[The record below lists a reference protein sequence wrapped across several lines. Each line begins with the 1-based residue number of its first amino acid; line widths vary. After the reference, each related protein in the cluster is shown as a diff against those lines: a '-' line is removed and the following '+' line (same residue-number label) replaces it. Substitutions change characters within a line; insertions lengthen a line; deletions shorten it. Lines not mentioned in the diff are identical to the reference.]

1 MESLRMIE
9 QRQRTQ
15 AARALFPRLQFIGG
29 ASGQPCPATMRTL
42 QRLLRARAVVNRA
55 IIPRVSFLE
64 ARRLSKTYRNA
75 EVPVEVFRDLT
86 MEVER
91 GEMLAIVGPSGIGK
105 STLLHLLG
113 GLDRP
118 DGGEIRVAD
127 RDLTSMS
134 NDELARFRNRN
145 VGFVFQFHH
154 LLPEFSAEEN
164 VAMPG
169 WIGKLP
175 AGEALR
181 KASALLAEL
190 GLEARRRHFPNQ
202 LSGGEQQRVAIA
214 RALLTDPQ
222 LFLADE
228 PTGNLDLETSER
240 VFELMRE
247 CHRKRGLTSVI
258 VTHNPELAGRCD
270 RVMEMKQR

>member
-1 MESLRMIE
+1 M
-9 QRQRTQ
+9 T
-15 AARALFPRLQFIGG
+15 
-29 ASGQPCPATMRTL
+29 
-42 QRLLRARAVVNRA
+42 
-55 IIPRVSFLE
+55 FLE
-64 ARRLSKTYRNA
+64 GQQLSKTYRNA
-75 EVPVEVFRDLT
+75 EVPVVVFSGLDLS
-86 MEVER
+86 VKK

-118 DGGEIRVAD
+118 DSGRIRAGEHE
-127 RDLTSMS
+127 LTSMS
-134 NDELARFRNRN
+134 GDALARFRNKN

-154 LLPEFSAEEN
+154 LLPEFTALEN

-169 WIGKLP
+169 WIGKL
-175 AGEALR
+175 GRQEALDR
-181 KASALLAEL
+181 AAALLAEL
-190 GLEARRRHFPNQ
+190 GLQERTRHFPNQ

-214 RALLTDPQ
+214 RALLADPA

-240 VFELMRE
+240 VFELMRQ

-258 VTHNPELAGRCD
+258 VTHNPDLAARCD
-270 RVMEMKQR
+270 RVFEMKKQRHN

>member
-1 MESLRMIE
+1 M
-9 QRQRTQ
+9 
-15 AARALFPRLQFIGG
+15 P
-29 ASGQPCPATMRTL
+29 
-42 QRLLRARAVVNRA
+42 
-55 IIPRVSFLE
+55 FLE
-64 ARRLSKTYRNA
+64 ARNLSKTYRNA
-75 EVPVEVFRDLT
+75 EVPVEVFRDLDVV
-86 MEVER
+86 VEK

-118 DGGEIRVAD
+118 DGGSVRVAD

-134 NDELARFRNRN
+134 NDDLAKFRNRN

-169 WIGKLP
+169 WIGRIP
-175 AGEALR
+175 MGEALR
-181 KASALLAEL
+181 KAAALLAEL

-214 RALLTDPQ
+214 RALLVDPL

-228 PTGNLDLETSER
+228 PTGNLDLETSQR
-240 VFELMRE
+240 VFEMMRE
-247 CHRKRGLTSVI
+247 CHVKRGLTSVI
-258 VTHNPELAGRCD
+258 VTHNPELAARCD
-270 RVMEMKQR
+270 RVLEMKQR

>member
-1 MESLRMIE
+1 M
-9 QRQRTQ
+9 
-15 AARALFPRLQFIGG
+15 A
-29 ASGQPCPATMRTL
+29 
-42 QRLLRARAVVNRA
+42 
-55 IIPRVSFLE
+55 FLE
-64 ARRLSKTYRNA
+64 GRGLSKTYRNA
-75 EVPVEVFRDLT
+75 EVPVEVFAGLSI
-86 MEVER
+86 EVGR

-118 DGGEIRVAD
+118 DSGAIHVDEREVTAM
-127 RDLTSMS
+127 T

-154 LLPEFSAEEN
+154 LLPEFTAEEN

-169 WIGKLP
+169 WIGRFP
-175 AGEALR
+175 REQALR
-181 KASALLAEL
+181 KATELLAEL
-190 GLEARRRHFPNQ
+190 GLEARTRHFPNQ

-214 RALLTDPQ
+214 RALLTEPL

-240 VFELMRE
+240 VFDLMRD

-258 VTHNPELAGRCD
+258 VTHNPELAARCD
-270 RVMEMKQR
+270 RVFEMKQR

>member
-1 MESLRMIE
+1 M
-9 QRQRTQ
+9 
-15 AARALFPRLQFIGG
+15 P
-29 ASGQPCPATMRTL
+29 
-42 QRLLRARAVVNRA
+42 
-55 IIPRVSFLE
+55 FLE
-64 ARRLSKTYRNA
+64 ARNLSKTYRNA
-75 EVPVEVFRDLT
+75 EVPVEVLRGIDVV
-86 MEVER
+86 VEK

-118 DGGEIRVAD
+118 DGGSVRVD
-127 RDLTSMS
+127 DHDLTSMS

-169 WIGKLP
+169 WIGRIP
-175 AGEALR
+175 MGEALR
-181 KASALLAEL
+181 KAAALLAEL

-214 RALLTDPQ
+214 RALLTDPL

-228 PTGNLDLETSER
+228 PTGNLDLETSQR
-240 VFELMRE
+240 VFEMMRE
-247 CHRKRGLTSVI
+247 CHVKRGLTSVI
-258 VTHNPELAGRCD
+258 VTHNPELAARCD
-270 RVMEMKQR
+270 RVLEMKQR

>member
-1 MESLRMIE
+1 ML
-9 QRQRTQ
+9 
-15 AARALFPRLQFIGG
+15 
-29 ASGQPCPATMRTL
+29 
-42 QRLLRARAVVNRA
+42 
-55 IIPRVSFLE
+55 FLE
-64 ARRLSKTYRNA
+64 ARNLSKTYRNA
-75 EVPVEVFRDLT
+75 EVPVEVLRGIDV
-86 MEVER
+86 EVEK

-118 DGGEIRVAD
+118 DGGSVRVDD

-134 NDELARFRNRN
+134 NDELAKFRNRN

-169 WIGKLP
+169 WIGRIP
-175 AGEALR
+175 MGEALR
-181 KASALLAEL
+181 KAAALLAEL
-190 GLEARRRHFPNQ
+190 GLEARRKHFPNQ

-214 RALLTDPQ
+214 RALLTDPL

-228 PTGNLDLETSER
+228 PTGNLDLETSQR
-240 VFELMRE
+240 VFEMMRE
-247 CHRKRGLTSVI
+247 CHVKRGLTSVI
-258 VTHNPELAGRCD
+258 VTHNPELAARCD
-270 RVMEMKQR
+270 RVLEMKQR

>member
-1 MESLRMIE
+1 M
-9 QRQRTQ
+9 
-15 AARALFPRLQFIGG
+15 A
-29 ASGQPCPATMRTL
+29 
-42 QRLLRARAVVNRA
+42 
-55 IIPRVSFLE
+55 FLE
-64 ARRLSKTYRNA
+64 GHGLSKTYRNA
-75 EVPVEVFRDLT
+75 EVPVAVFSELDLA
-86 MEVER
+86 VGK

-118 DGGEIRVAD
+118 DSGRVRVAGQE
-127 RDLTSMS
+127 LTSMS
-134 NDELARFRNRN
+134 GDELARFRNRN

-154 LLPEFSAEEN
+154 LLPEFTAEEN

-169 WIGKLP
+169 WIGRI
-175 AGEALR
+175 GREEALDR
-181 KASALLAEL
+181 AAGLLSEL

-214 RALLTDPQ
+214 RALLADPV

-240 VFELMRE
+240 VFDLMRQ
-247 CHRKRGLTSVI
+247 CHNKRGLTSVI
-258 VTHNPELAGRCD
+258 VTHNPELAARCD
-270 RVMEMKQR
+270 RTFEMKQQQRHN

>member
-1 MESLRMIE
+1 M
-9 QRQRTQ
+9 
-15 AARALFPRLQFIGG
+15 P
-29 ASGQPCPATMRTL
+29 
-42 QRLLRARAVVNRA
+42 
-55 IIPRVSFLE
+55 FLE
-64 ARRLSKTYRNA
+64 ASNLSKTYRNA
-75 EVPVEVFRDLT
+75 EVPVAVFEQ
-86 MEVER
+86 MSIEVER

-118 DGGEIRVAD
+118 DTGTIRIDGREVSS
-127 RDLTSMS
+127 LS

-154 LLPEFSAEEN
+154 LLPEFTAQEN

-169 WIGKLP
+169 WIGRIP
-175 AGEALR
+175 RDEALR
-181 KASALLAEL
+181 KATSLLKEL
-190 GLEARRRHFPNQ
+190 GLDARARHFPNQ

-214 RALLTDPQ
+214 RALLTDPL

-240 VFELMRE
+240 VFELMRD
-247 CHRKRGLTSVI
+247 CHTKRGLTSVI
-258 VTHNPELAGRCD
+258 VTHNPELAARCD
-270 RVMEMKQR
+270 RTYEMKRR